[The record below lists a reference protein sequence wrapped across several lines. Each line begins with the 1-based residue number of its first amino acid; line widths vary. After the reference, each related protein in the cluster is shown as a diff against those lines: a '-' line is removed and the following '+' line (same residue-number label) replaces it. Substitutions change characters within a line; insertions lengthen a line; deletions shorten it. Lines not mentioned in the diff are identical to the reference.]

1 MSKVKTLLENI
12 SDKIKVTTLWE
23 SATKYDSGVITI
35 ADWAEY
41 ELFVLHY
48 KTNTEWKTSIVS
60 KTELENSSRHVTSMF
75 GFSGSSVSLYT
86 NGIFK
91 RKNSTQFEFSAE
103 YNNANWVLGLY
114 KVEGIKLLGGGYYV
128 VSLLCVISSLVRR
141 WSHEQEIERSANET
155 RDRKSHQILWDRY
168 CMGLVF
174 FIRNM
179 GIHLP
184 VWNHFL
190 GNADSDLLKGR
201 ERNVAIEHHGSVEE
215 HNTSIGELFD
225 YGKHKE
231 CRLDRNRENIAVALG
246 RGCC

>member
-1 MSKVKTLLENI
+1 MTGKTVEKILSKLAPILAQSVHLNNGFTNMAGGVWKIGKLVLVNMQCYVSGTFARNDYYTVASGLPSANI
-12 SDKIKVTTLWE
+12 NSALSVTTANNGGNRE
-23 SATKYDSGVITI
+23 ANAV
-35 ADWAEY
+35 
-41 ELFVLHY
+41 
-48 KTNTEWKTSIVS
+48 VS
-60 KTELENSSRHVTSMF
+60 T
-75 GFSGSSVSLYT
+75 SGSLVVQTGNDFDLTQCTIYIT
-86 NGIFK
+86 GIYL
-91 RKNSTQFEFSAE
+91 A
-103 YNNANWVLGLY
+103 
-114 KVEGIKLLGGGYYV
+114 GGGIV
-128 VSLLCVISSLVRR
+128 EHAFCAISSFVRR
-141 WSHEQEIERSANET
+141 WLHEQEIERSANET
-155 RDRKSHQILWDRY
+155 RDRKSHQILRDRY

-231 CRLDRNRENIAVALG
+231 CRLDRNRENIAVALE